1 MSGRR
6 TLGGVALGAAPVVV
20 AAGGEA
26 DVEALVRADGARVLE
41 LRADLF
47 ATPSPETLVPALRR
61 LAATGKP
68 LLLTVRAATEGGGVA
83 LDDDRRAALYA
94 AGLPLVQAVD
104 VEIAS
109 ADLARDLVRRARAT
123 GALVLLSAH
132 DFTTTPPADALHA
145 RIDAAFAA
153 GADVAKLATH
163 TATPAQLQTLLEVTL
178 AARARGVATLGMGPL
193 GPLSRVVL
201 PSAGSLLTYAAAGA
215 PTAPGQLP
223 VGELAALLA
232 RLYPAA

>member
-1 MSGRR
+1 VSGPR

-26 DVEALVRADGARVLE
+26 DVDALVRAAGAHVLE

-47 ATPSPETLVPALRR
+47 TAPSPETLVPALRR

-68 LLLTVRAATEGGGVA
+68 VLLTVRAAREGGGAA

-109 ADLARDLVRRARAT
+109 TDLARALVPRARAA
-123 GALVLLSAH
+123 GVLVLLSAH
-132 DFTTTPPADALHA
+132 DFAATPPREVLDA

-163 TATPAQLQTLLEVTL
+163 TATAADLQVLLAVTL

-201 PSAGSLLTYAAAGA
+201 PAAGSLLTYAAAGA

-223 VGELAALLA
+223 VGELAPLLA
-232 RLYPAA
+232 RLYPTR